1 MAVNLMVG
9 FFYMFSSMYLY
20 VASYLRLSDKS
31 IDLDGKKVLVIMPV
45 WIMCQCLTSLVSI
58 KVAERIGFWSLN
70 LIAFVWFSLNHLL
83 IAQVTSFYG
92 FVIVYGVF
100 NGLAMGLGFLPALY
114 ISWTYYPTKKSIV
127 TGCVVFCS
135 GISACILSPIITHL
149 VNPDNLN
156 DHDPE
161 VAKRVPY
168 MFRCLALAFSSIT
181 LVACLL

>member
-1 MAVNLMVG
+1 MAVNFMVG

-31 IDLDGKKVLVIMPV
+31 IDLDGKNVLVIMPV

-58 KVAERIGFWSLN
+58 KVAERVGFWSLN

-168 MFRCLALAFSSIT
+168 MFRCLALVFSSIT